1 MEEIVVGID
10 IGTSKVCALIGRLD
24 KSNQLSVLGVG
35 VEACNGVRKGIIVD
49 IDSTAGSIKSAV
61 EQAEAM
67 AGLRIGSA
75 YANILGTHVSVISN
89 RSSINVS
96 NENREISEK
105 DVERLLYLAK
115 GVTVPED
122 RQIIDIIPRQYIID
136 GYDEII
142 DPVGMVGVKLEVDAD
157 IVAGKITSVQNI
169 VRSMERAGIK
179 TDGLVVEALATGE
192 MVLTPEEKE
201 MSVLL
206 IDVGGG
212 VTDVSIFKNK
222 KLVLCDSI
230 PVGGDHISNDISI
243 GLKIPYSDAEKVK
256 REYGLALTSLIKN
269 DQEFSVFDV
278 NENRKKSIKVSE
290 VVEIIEARVHEIF
303 TLVNELITK
312 YDINTKQISGVVLT
326 GGGIT
331 NADGCVQLANEVFNL
346 PVRLTSSRNLGIGKT
361 EHIIAAGIVKYIAA
375 NAKGNNMS
383 SEVKSIK
390 QKSIKKENGFFKRIS
405 KLFNNLF

>member
-1 MEEIVVGID
+1 MEDIVVGID
-10 IGTSKVCALIGRLD
+10 IGTTKVCALIGRID
-24 KSNQLSVLGVG
+24 KANQLNVLGVG
-35 VEACNGVRKGIIVD
+35 TEACNGVRKGVIVD
-49 IDSTAGSIKSAV
+49 MDSTANSIKAAV
-61 EQAEAM
+61 EQAESM
-67 AGLRIGSA
+67 AGLRVGSA
-75 YANILGTHVSVISN
+75 YANIPGIHVSVINN
-89 RSSINVS
+89 RTGINVS
-96 NENREISEK
+96 NENREITIK
-105 DVERLLYLAK
+105 DVERLLYSARN
-115 GVTVPED
+115 VSVPED
-122 RQIIDIIPRQYIID
+122 RQIIDIIPKQYIID

-142 DPVGMVGVKLEVDAD
+142 DPVGMVGVKMEVDAD
-157 IVAGKITSVQNI
+157 VVAGKITSVQNI

-192 MVLTPEEKE
+192 VVLTPEEKE

-212 VTDVSIFKNK
+212 ITDVSVFKSK

-230 PVGGDHISNDISI
+230 PVGGDHITNDISI
-243 GLKIPYSDAEKVK
+243 GLKIPYSEAEKVK
-256 REYGLALTSLIKN
+256 REFGLALTSLIKN

-303 TLVNELITK
+303 TL
-312 YDINTKQISGVVLT
+312 INDLLASNGIDSSNIAGVVLA

-331 NADGCVQLANEVFNL
+331 NADGCIQLANEVFGI
-346 PVRLTSSRNLGIGKT
+346 PVRVVSNRSLGIGKS
-361 EHIIAAGIVKYIAA
+361 EHITAAGIVKYIAV

-383 SEVKSIK
+383 SDVKNIK
-390 QKSIKKENGFFKRIS
+390 QKAVKKEWGLFKRIS

>member
-10 IGTSKVCALIGRLD
+10 IGTSKVCALIGRVD
-24 KSNQLSVLGVG
+24 KSNQLNVLGVG
-35 VEACNGVRKGIIVD
+35 TEACNGVRKGIIVD
-49 IDSTAGSIKSAV
+49 IESTANSIRSALDL
-61 EQAEAM
+61 AEAM
-67 AGLRIGSA
+67 SGLKVGSA

-96 NENREISEK
+96 SENREISMK

-115 GVTVPED
+115 GVSVPED
-122 RQIIDIIPRQYIID
+122 RQIIDIIPKQYIID

-157 IVAGKITSVQNI
+157 VVAGKITSVQNI

-179 TDGLVVEALATGE
+179 ADGLVVEALATGE

-201 MSVLL
+201 ISVLL

-212 VTDVSIFKNK
+212 VTDVSVFKNK
-222 KLVLCDSI
+222 KLLLCDSI
-230 PVGGDHISNDISI
+230 AVGGDHITNDISI

-269 DQEFSVFDV
+269 DQDFSVFDV
-278 NENRKKSIKVSE
+278 NENRKKTIKVSE

-303 TLVNELITK
+303 TLVNKLLIR
-312 YDINTKQISGVVLT
+312 YDMDSAQISGVVLT

-331 NADGCVQLANEVFNL
+331 NADGCVQLANEVFGI
-346 PVRLTSSRNLGIGKT
+346 PVRVTSHKTLGIGKN
-361 EHIIAAGIVKYIAA
+361 EHTTASGIVKYIAV
-375 NAKGNNMS
+375 NSKGSNMS
-383 SEVKSIK
+383 SDVKTLK
-390 QKSIKKENGFFKRIS
+390 PKSVKKESGFFKKLSR
-405 KLFNNLF
+405 LFNNFF